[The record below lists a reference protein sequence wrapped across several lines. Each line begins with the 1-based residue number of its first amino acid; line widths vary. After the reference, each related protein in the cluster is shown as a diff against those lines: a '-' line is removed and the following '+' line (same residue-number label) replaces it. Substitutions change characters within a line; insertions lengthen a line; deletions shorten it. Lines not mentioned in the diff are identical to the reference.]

1 MTSDF
6 FIYITPFP
14 NHSEAVHTSSVA
26 GGGLTEFC
34 ESDLTKFLTCA
45 NPE

>member
-6 FIYITPFP
+6 FICITPFP
-14 NHSEAVHTSSVA
+14 NHSEAVHPSVA
-26 GGGLTEFC
+26 GGGLTEFS